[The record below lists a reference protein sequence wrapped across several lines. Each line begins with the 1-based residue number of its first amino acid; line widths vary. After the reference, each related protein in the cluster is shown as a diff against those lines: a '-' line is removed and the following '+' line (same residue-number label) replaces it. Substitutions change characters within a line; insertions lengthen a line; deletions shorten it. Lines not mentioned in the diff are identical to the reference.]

1 MLVTALSRTSASAIG
16 LSGLRA
22 AQTRLDTA
30 AHNLANAQTPGFR
43 WHVVQQGLCCT
54 NEAAR
59 SARIGRTQ
67 GRPFAWMSQPTVSL
81 ACLARCRRA
90 PRIRCLRGGA
100 AARFRLQPRALAAV
114 YARTAP
120 SRPAVHLGQA
130 RPIFVCWYSNADNI
144 VFPAFT
150 ATLAG
155 ADSRH
160 LDGVP
165 HVAMA
170 FYPTVMATSLAML
183 ASGGS
188 SPSERTAA

>member
-67 GRPFAWMSQPTVSL
+67 GRPFAWMSQPTAAKRRTNRWHDDNAALV
-81 ACLARCRRA
+81 ARGITEVHLPVA
-90 PRIRCLRGGA
+90 LLD
-100 AARFRLQPRALAAV
+100 RFTHLGTSQCGDAGRQPR
-114 YARTAP
+114 
-120 SRPAVHLGQA
+120 
-130 RPIFVCWYSNADNI
+130 
-144 VFPAFT
+144 
-150 ATLAG
+150 
-155 ADSRH
+155 
-160 LDGVP
+160 
-165 HVAMA
+165 
-170 FYPTVMATSLAML
+170 
-183 ASGGS
+183 
-188 SPSERTAA
+188 